1 MALSLSQ
8 SVSATPWS
16 RVLAGARRVILLQ
29 YAYQRSRSGGVKKSS
44 KTPSVV
50 SCLRV
55 ATPCRVDFCAAVM
68 TSHMSFLHEVLMSHD
83 LLRRRDFQDG
93 SVSGVSFFSLTIPGE
108 WPFRDANKT
117 VCGTVLPQ
125 TKPVPSSIVS
135 IMGLCLR
142 TLDASAAIL
151 SAISLGGVS

>member
-16 RVLAGARRVILLQ
+16 RVLAGARRVIRLSEFEGRRRLTRSVLQ

-68 TSHMSFLHEVLMSHD
+68 TSHMSFLHEVLVSHD
-83 LLRRRDFQDG
+83 LLRCQDFQDG
-93 SVSGVSFFSLTIPGE
+93 SVSGVNFFSLTIPGE

-117 VCGTVLPQ
+117 VW
-125 TKPVPSSIVS
+125 
-135 IMGLCLR
+135 
-142 TLDASAAIL
+142 
-151 SAISLGGVS
+151 

>member
-16 RVLAGARRVILLQ
+16 RVLAGARRVIRLSEFEGRRRLTRSVLQ

-117 VCGTVLPQ
+117 VW
-125 TKPVPSSIVS
+125 
-135 IMGLCLR
+135 
-142 TLDASAAIL
+142 
-151 SAISLGGVS
+151 